1 VLAVR
6 AGLRSTLR
14 VAVDYMIAAAAA
26 ALVFGYLVDAL
37 LRPEK
42 Y

>member
-1 VLAVR
+1 VSV
-6 AGLRSTLR
+6 GM
-14 VAVDYMIAAAAA
+14 DYMIAAVVA

-37 LRPEK
+37 LHPEK